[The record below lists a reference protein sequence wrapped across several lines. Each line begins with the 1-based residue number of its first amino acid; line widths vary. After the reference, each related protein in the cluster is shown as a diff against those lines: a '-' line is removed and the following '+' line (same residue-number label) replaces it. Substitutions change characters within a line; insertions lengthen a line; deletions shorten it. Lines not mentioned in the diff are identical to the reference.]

1 MADRTYDKQHPG
13 YYALLAALIFMAVG
27 PILLMLVN
35 SFKLDI
41 DIISGTPGLLFLP
54 TIQNYE
60 TALCDVLWYELD
72 HLDFCSLKFG
82 SAIINSLI
90 IALISTALTLIIG
103 CMAAYALVR
112 FRFMGRDTVSV
123 TTLMVRMVP
132 PAVLLVPVFGLW
144 NNEFCIARESFL
156 GELIRETF
164 GGRGDVC
171 LAGTHSGI
179 ILIYVAMNL
188 PFVIWILQS
197 FIVQVPHQLEEAAR
211 MDGAGPFQVFFLVV
225 LPLIKPGLAAA
236 AIFTFRIAWN
246 EYLLASALS
255 DRDTKTVPILIVNNM
270 SEFNVEWGVIMATG
284 MLLAI
289 PPIIFTLLA
298 SRQIITGMT
307 AGAVK
312 G

>member
-1 MADRTYDKQHPG
+1 MATTDKQHPAF
-13 YYALLAALIFMAVG
+13 YALLAALAVMSVG
-27 PILLMLVN
+27 PVLLMFVN
-35 SFKLDI
+35 SFKLDV
-41 DIISGTPGLLFLP
+41 DIIGGTTGLLFLP

-60 TALCDVLWYELD
+60 TALCDILPYD
-72 HLDFCSLKFG
+72 PKHLDFCALKFG
-82 SAIINSLI
+82 GAFINSI
-90 IALISTALTLIIG
+90 IITLVSTVLTLVIG

-112 FRFMGRDTVSV
+112 FRFMGRDTVSL
-123 TTLMVRMVP
+123 TTLLVRMVP

-144 NNEFCIARESFL
+144 NNEFCIDRATIV
-156 GELIRETF
+156 GAWWRETF

-179 ILIYVAMNL
+179 ILVYVAMNL

-197 FIVQVPHQLEEAAR
+197 FIIQVPRSLEEAAR
-211 MDGAGPFQVFFLVV
+211 VDGAGPFGVFFRIV